1 MKKEIISK
9 NAPKAIGPYSQGIET
24 DNFVFLSGQIGIN
37 AEGEVVEGGTLKE
50 FEQIMENIKAI
61 LKEVGLD
68 LSSIVKTTI
77 FLKNISDFNQVNESY
92 KKYFTNPYP
101 ARSTVEVA
109 SLPKN
114 LNIEVEIIAIKK

>member
-68 LSSIVKTTI
+68 LSSIVKTTV